1 VTELAGFD
9 PAGDLAIDDLRFADL
24 LRIALEDAPGASQ
37 GRWTLHGPVDA
48 GVTLLELFAWQLEQR
63 LFMAE
68 QVTAPV
74 VRASLRLLG
83 LADPSPTR
91 AATTVLCFQP
101 GPAAAT
107 LPAGT
112 LMNLECDTL
121 GRGVTL
127 DEPVTVLP
135 MGPVEVGGRLLAAG
149 DQLEL
154 AHDRLGPQLAGR
166 PVSLLVDL
174 PGAPGVAPEWSRAAV
189 AVPPAAELRWTAVGP
204 DGTGTAVTVADGTGG
219 FRRSGLLRLAWPE
232 VWDRLGGGRCRLR
245 ARAVRGGWT
254 EAVAVRGVYP
264 NAVRATHRQ
273 PRQVDVSAQLR
284 ALLPLPGQRLRL
296 PGTAGALLD
305 GPGDLWL
312 RLTEVDGSEH
322 TWTSVADWTWV
333 GPDERVLVVDRAR
346 GELVFG
352 DGRSGRIPRP
362 GPAATATVGYALGGG
377 TAGNVGAGSAWARD
391 GGAELA
397 SNPLP
402 AEGGAEGE
410 PLAAAAQRAAADLAR
425 ADRTVTAADATEL
438 VLATPGVGLQ
448 RAHASLGLH
457 PDFPCVE
464 VPTALSV
471 TVVPAAAREAT
482 PAGWTRAPRPDAGA
496 LAAAQAQLAG
506 GRLLGQEVFVLPPAY
521 RRVTVWATVSQTAR
535 GQTVEARVTE
545 ALLRFLDPLEG
556 GSDGRGWP
564 FGAAV
569 RPSALIGVV
578 RTALGPE
585 SEVVSLAVA
594 LDDEPP
600 TDCAD
605 LPIGPREL
613 VWLAGVHLSWV
624 TAVPAGG
631 GLQ

>member
-1 VTELAGFD
+1 MTELAGFD
-9 PAGDLAIDDLRFADL
+9 PAGELTIDDLRFADL

-37 GRWTLHGPVDA
+37 GRWTLHGPVDV
-48 GVTLLELFAWQLEQR
+48 GVTFLELFAWQLEQR

-83 LADPSPTR
+83 LTDPSPTR
-91 AATTVLCFQP
+91 AATTVLCLRP

-112 LMNLECDTL
+112 LMNLEHDTL

-154 AHDRLGPQLAGR
+154 AHDHLGPRLAGR

-174 PGAPGVAPEWSRAAV
+174 SEAPGVAPQWSRAAV
-189 AVPPAAELRWTAVGP
+189 EVPPAAELSWTAVGP
-204 DGTGTAVTVADGTGG
+204 DGTEAAVAVTDGTGG
-219 FRRSGLLRLAWPE
+219 FRQSGLLRLAWPE

-245 ARAVRGGWT
+245 VRAVRGGWT

-273 PRQVDVSAQLR
+273 PRQVDVSAQLQ
-284 ALLPLPGQRLRL
+284 ALLPLPGQRLQL
-296 PGTAGALLD
+296 PGTAGAVLD
-305 GPGDLWL
+305 GPGDVWL

-352 DGRSGRIPRP
+352 DGRSGRVPRP
-362 GPAATATVGYALGGG
+362 RSAATATVGYALGGG
-377 TAGNVGAGSAWARD
+377 PVGNVGSGSAWARD

-397 SNPLP
+397 SNPLT
-402 AEGGAEGE
+402 AEGGAESE

-425 ADRTVTAADATEL
+425 ADRTVTAADAEEL
-438 VLATPGVGLQ
+438 ALATPGVGLQ

-471 TVVPAAAREAT
+471 TVVPSAAREAA

-506 GRLLGQEVFVLPPAY
+506 GRLVGQEVFVLPPAY

-545 ALLRFLDPLEG
+545 ALLRYLDPLEG

-594 LDDEPP
+594 LDDEAP

-605 LPIGPREL
+605 LPIGAREL
-613 VWLAGVHLSWV
+613 VWLAAVHLSWV